1 MIILLGMHRSGTS
14 ALAGMLH
21 SGGVHLGE
29 AFMSPLPENPKGFF
43 EDSRLQS
50 VNKQILA
57 SIEKDWYDV
66 PTLQDL
72 ERVPESVLQLM
83 PQVYAYFRSRF
94 KFWAWKDP
102 RLCMTFPLWANILPL
117 KEVQVLFVVR
127 HPMSVA
133 RSLHTRN
140 QMPIEQGL
148 ELWRVYNLRITELLE
163 HYRLPYTF
171 VRYESL
177 VENPRVIQSIL
188 EDRLGIALKDAWRF
202 IDVKLNRS
210 EIKNSTLPKNIQET
224 YDYLLKEWDNFRSD
238 LSSEIKQVV
247 KQGEDHFAAGDL
259 EAAKR
264 CFRQVLETDPD
275 HIEALNNLGV
285 IAFHK
290 GAVAKAT
297 SYFRRVLEID
307 EDYLEAIENLAR
319 CLKAKGDFLEAVKLY
334 RRALELGRVN
344 TDILNSMGNCFT
356 QLQQLNAAYEA
367 YKKSFQIDGNQAH
380 IKSLLQE
387 LETFIRSQE
396 KKGVRGGMPLLA
408 TPEKLKRL
416 LAKDRYR
423 IQIISFSDFETNEKR
438 RLRWGDYWVKWELQK
453 EFEKL
458 GHIVVDKDPDI
469 FLHLFGVPVK
479 GLPEAAYKIIWIH
492 SHPDMV
498 SHEILRQYDQIY
510 CLSPSFLKKISD
522 WGLKGELLVGG
533 TAKKPLKR
541 ELGYDIVFVGN
552 AKGPS
557 GRQIIRDLGKTSYK
571 FKVWGEGWENILPP
585 ENYGG
590 LYYKNEGLAELY
602 ASSKIVL
609 NDHHEDMRRE
619 GFLNP
624 RILDVFASGGFVIS
638 DDIKGLEDLFGEAL
652 VTYRNAEE
660 LKGLINFYIEHP
672 EDRESIIK
680 TGQAIALQFTFSRM
694 VQHILSHF
702 DSDFFIFNEQGD
714 SYYSQGM
721 LKEAE
726 RCFGKALALKAR
738 NLDAAYGLAR
748 VYLKQGRKEES
759 IAALKKCMAVDPT
772 FEKADNLLKQELL
785 DSISLEGPQSHSSDL
800 YTFIHVSSH
809 DNESFLEMTPT
820 VIVAFDAICKHNPD
834 FSLLV
839 CSRRKL
845 RDYPW
850 EIIDI
855 VKDNT
860 RIDFQDTVGETVDIG
875 RGSIFLCPAKTDAAQ
890 ANLAQVLPLGIPV
903 IAAATPFVRRI
914 VKHGYNGFM
923 VQVAEVQKD
932 GQHQYLV
939 NINDLATKMFF
950 LASDLELRAEMATN
964 ALQTSMSSQ
973 ENLSQW
979 SRKEFG

>member
-21 SGGVHLGE
+21 AAGIQLGE
-29 AFMSPLPENPKGFF
+29 TFMPPLPENPKGFF
-43 EDSRLQS
+43 EDLRLQS

-57 SIEKDWYDV
+57 SIGKDWNDV

-72 ERVPESVLQLM
+72 QRVPESVLRLL
-83 PQVYAYFRSRF
+83 PQVYAYFQSRF
-94 KFWAWKDP
+94 KSWAWKDP
-102 RLCMTFPLWANILPL
+102 RLCLTLPLWANILPL
-117 KEVQVLFVVR
+117 EEVQLLFVVR

-133 RSLHTRN
+133 RSLQTRN

-148 ELWRVYNLRITELLE
+148 ELWRGYNLRITELLE

-177 VENPRVIQSIL
+177 IENPQALQSVL
-188 EDRLGIALKDAWRF
+188 EDRLGIPLKDAWRF

-210 EIKNSTLPKNIQET
+210 EVKNATLPKDIQET
-224 YDYLLKEWDNFRSD
+224 YDYLLQEWDNSRNN
-238 LSSEIKQVV
+238 LSSETTLVL

-264 CFRQVLETDPD
+264 CFRQVLETDPN

-285 IAFHK
+285 IAFHV
-290 GAVAKAT
+290 GATDEAVSCFHKT
-297 SYFRRVLEID
+297 LRID
-307 EDYLEAIENLAR
+307 QDYLEAIENLAR
-319 CLKAKGDFLEAVKLY
+319 CLELKNEFLEAVKLY
-334 RRALELGRVN
+334 QRALKLGRVN

-356 QLQQLNAAYEA
+356 QLQELRGAYEV
-367 YKKSFQIDGNQAH
+367 YKKSLQIDGNQGH
-380 IKSLLQE
+380 VKSILEE

-396 KKGVRGGMPLLA
+396 KKGACGGMPLLA
-408 TPEKLKRL
+408 THQKLKQL
-416 LAKDRYR
+416 SAKDKYR
-423 IQIISFSDFETNEKR
+423 IQIISFSDFETNEER

-469 FLHLFGVPVK
+469 FLHLFGVPIK

-498 SHEILRQYDQIY
+498 SPEILRQYDQIY
-510 CLSPSFLKKISD
+510 CLSPPFLRKIGE
-522 WGLKGELLVGG
+522 WGFKAELLVGG
-533 TAKKPLKR
+533 TAKTPLKR
-541 ELGYDIVFVGN
+541 ELNYDIVFVGN

-557 GRQIIRDLGKTSYK
+557 GRKIIRDLGKTSYEL
-571 FKVWGEGWENILPP
+571 KVWGEGWENILPP

-590 LYYKNEGLAELY
+590 LYYENERLPELY
-602 ASSKIVL
+602 ASSRIVL
-609 NDHHEDMRRE
+609 NDHHEDMRKE

-652 VTYRNAEE
+652 ITYKNAEE
-660 LKGLINFYIEHP
+660 LKDLINFYIEHP
-672 EDRESIIK
+672 GERERIIK
-680 TGQAIALQFTFSRM
+680 KGQAVALQFTFSRM
-694 VQHILSHF
+694 VEQILSHF
-702 DSDFFIFNEQGD
+702 DSDFSMFNDEGN
-714 SYYSQGM
+714 SYYSKGM

-726 RCFGKALALKAR
+726 RCFGKTLALKAR

-748 VYLKQGRKEES
+748 VYLKQGKKEES
-759 IAALKKCMAVDPT
+759 ILALKKCMAIDPNC
-772 FEKADNLLKQELL
+772 EKANNLLKQELL
-785 DSISLEGPQSHSSDL
+785 DSISLEGRQIHSSDP
-800 YTFIHVSSH
+800 YTFIHVSW
-809 DNESFLEMTPT
+809 DENESFPEMTPA
-820 VIVAFDAICKHNPD
+820 VIVAFNAISRHNPD

-845 RDYPW
+845 QDYPW

-860 RIDFQDTVGETVDIG
+860 RIDFQEAVRETFDIG
-875 RGSIFLCPAKTDAAQ
+875 RGSIFLYPSKTDAHQ
-890 ANLAQVLPLGIPV
+890 TNLAQILSSGVPV
-903 IAAATPFVRRI
+903 IAVATPFVRRI

-923 VQVAEVQKD
+923 AQTTEVQKD

-950 LASDLELRAEMATN
+950 LASDPELVSEMGRN
-964 ALQTSMSSQ
+964 ALQTSITSQ
-973 ENLSQW
+973 ESL
-979 SRKEFG
+979 